1 MNRKNIW
8 VEIIWNITE
17 PKVCVKVKLMKN
29 AGMYNI
35 SRVVKTTTTAES
47 EINYYNPTCEYFK
60 IKSKGN
66 FH

>member
-1 MNRKNIW
+1 MLLSLL
-8 VEIIWNITE
+8 
-17 PKVCVKVKLMKN
+17 KVCVKVKLINKAVMCK
-29 AGMYNI
+29 I